1 MKTYD
6 FTAYVEKDSETG
18 LYFGYIPNLPGA
30 HSQGSSLDELY
41 ENLQEVTELCLE
53 ELSDKEI
60 EQALTKYVGTQQV
73 TVAR

>member
-6 FTAYVEKDSETG
+6 FTAYVEKDSETE
-18 LYFGYIPNLPGA
+18 LYYGYIPNLPGA
-30 HSQGSSLDELY
+30 HSQGNTLDELY
-41 ENLQEVTELCLE
+41 KNLQEVTELCLA

-60 EQALTKYVGTQQV
+60 EQALSKYIGTQQV